1 MCTYVIVGKTEFP
14 FWMRDTLVLSKPVH
28 NGDNAIFQNPIPS
41 FYFTWHIALYSKVC
55 GDEKFPAYLIVILQW
70 IWKEAL
76 YFHFFNLL
84 VL

>member
-41 FYFTWHIALYSKVC
+41 FYFTWHIALYSMWWREIPCLFNCDPSMDLK
-55 GDEKFPAYLIVILQW
+55 GGALFPFL
-70 IWKEAL
+70 
-76 YFHFFNLL
+76 
-84 VL
+84 